1 MIVLNKV
8 SGQTEQPKLI
18 RPECFRKKPAIIF
31 EDVGNQDHNI
41 V

>member
-8 SGQTEQPKLI
+8 SWQAEQPELI
-18 RPECFRKKPAIIF
+18 RPECFRKKTAFIF
-31 EDVGNQDHNI
+31 EDVGDQDHNI